1 MKNVWLTRR
10 GRKLTISALNKVLK
24 RFVGYAADPL
34 ESLVAEMRKEV
45 LRYFKSH
52 QDELK
57 LFVDN
62 GSLDYRF
69 NISHNK
75 GKVIAVEFEPL
86 SPIN

>member
-1 MKNVWLTRR
+1 
-10 GRKLTISALNKVLK
+10 
-24 RFVGYAADPL
+24 
-34 ESLVAEMRKEV
+34 MRKEV

-52 QDELK
+52 QDDLK

-75 GKVIAVEFEPL
+75 GKVVAVEFESL
-86 SPIN
+86 S

>member
-1 MKNVWLTRR
+1 MKNIWLKRR
-10 GRKLTISALNKVLK
+10 GRRRVIGELNRVLK
-24 RFVGYAADPL
+24 RFVGYSADPL
-34 ESLVAEMRKEV
+34 EPLVAEMRKEV

-52 QDELK
+52 QDDLK

-75 GKVIAVEFEPL
+75 GKVVAVEFESL
-86 SPIN
+86 S